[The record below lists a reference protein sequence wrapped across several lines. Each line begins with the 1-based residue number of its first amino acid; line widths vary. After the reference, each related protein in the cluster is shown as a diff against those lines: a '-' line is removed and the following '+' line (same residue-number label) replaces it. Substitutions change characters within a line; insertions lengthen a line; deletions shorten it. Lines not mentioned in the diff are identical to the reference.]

1 MARPGEVWARKFE
14 GILRANPRP
23 DGRIWRG
30 VDFDRATN
38 GYINGSYVT
47 ALRKGRIEEPGLN
60 KLRRISEVMGF
71 PFQSWFESLD
81 AEPRSSAGATADIGR
96 PEGDSISVR
105 LDYLFDAIPN
115 DKTGEPFT
123 EEDVARLS
131 LGRLSEG
138 DVRGM
143 RSGAMTNP
151 SREMLLALCDVF
163 DVDLSYWD
171 ERADQAELLDP
182 HTLRALRDKES
193 LAILHKSYGLPEED
207 KSLIMTVLD
216 ELARRRGRDDRGE
229 GAGDGTAPS

>member
-1 MARPGEVWARKFE
+1 MASPGEVWVRKFE
-14 GILRANPRP
+14 GFLEAHPRP
-23 DGRIWRG
+23 DGRNWRG

-71 PFQSWFESLD
+71 PFQSWFEPLD
-81 AEPRSSAGATADIGR
+81 AEPRWDAAADIGR
-96 PEGDSISVR
+96 PEGDSVSVR

-115 DKTGEPFT
+115 DKTGESFT
-123 EEDVARLS
+123 EVDVARLS
-131 LGRLSEG
+131 LGRLGER
-138 DVRGM
+138 DVSGM
-143 RSGAMTNP
+143 RSGELANP

-182 HTLRALRDKES
+182 HTLRALRDEES
-193 LAILHKSYGLPEED
+193 LAILHKSYGLPDED

-216 ELARRRGRDDRGE
+216 ELARRRVRDDGGE